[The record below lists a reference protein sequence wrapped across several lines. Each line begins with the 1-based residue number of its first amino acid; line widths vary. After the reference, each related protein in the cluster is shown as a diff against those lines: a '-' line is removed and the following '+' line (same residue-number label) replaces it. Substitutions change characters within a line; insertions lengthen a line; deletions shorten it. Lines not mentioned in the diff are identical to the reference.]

1 MVMERAGRHGGVD
14 MDLMEQHG
22 DDRTHQAGNDH
33 RHDEGKTDAA
43 GEQERL
49 PPRIGFEEV
58 DIAAEE
64 AQRQTAEAH
73 R

>member
-1 MVMERAGRHGGVD
+1 

-33 RHDEGKTDAA
+33 RHDEGNTDAA

-64 AQRQTAEAH
+64 AQRHDGQKRTVDQTHPHLLPEQM
-73 R
+73 